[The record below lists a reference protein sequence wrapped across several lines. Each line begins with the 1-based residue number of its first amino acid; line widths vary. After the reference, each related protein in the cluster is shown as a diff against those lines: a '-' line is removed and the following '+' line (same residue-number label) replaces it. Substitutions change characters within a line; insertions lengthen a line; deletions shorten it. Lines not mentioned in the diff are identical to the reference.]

1 MADIDRRTLVRGVL
15 GCAAFVT
22 VASVSIVTPE
32 ILKAVPLSAGN
43 TGSLEADEKVET
55 DDVVD
60 IEGLIDVDD
69 ALPESAQR
77 VQYWRVAVV
86 PGGGVV
92 IPGGGVVV
100 AWCVIGAEGA
110 ACAAG
115 VGSVH
120 MMR

>member
-60 IEGLIDVDD
+60 IDGLIDVDD

-77 VQYWRVAVV
+77 VQYWRRRRRAWWWRRHPWWWRRRRVV
-86 PGGGVV
+86 CYWRGGRRVCRRR
-92 IPGGGVVV
+92 
-100 AWCVIGAEGA
+100 W
-110 ACAAG
+110 
-115 VGSVH
+115 
-120 MMR
+120 